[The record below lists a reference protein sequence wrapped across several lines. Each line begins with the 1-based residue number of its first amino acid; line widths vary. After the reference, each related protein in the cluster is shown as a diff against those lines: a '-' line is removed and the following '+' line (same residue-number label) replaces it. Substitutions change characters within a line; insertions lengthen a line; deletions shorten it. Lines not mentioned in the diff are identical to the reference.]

1 MPSTTTTTKPRA
13 SSKRKPPK
21 TKTVSASET
30 VESENKKRVRS
41 EVAVT
46 LGKSLKALR
55 IARDLSQEQLAG
67 EAELD
72 RTYISTLE
80 RGLTNPTILT
90 LSTICFCLK
99 ISLSEL
105 LAPVTENL
113 KPSWADPDGYRR
125 RTNQAMPDRID
136 KRIRLK

>member
-1 MPSTTTTTKPRA
+1 M
-13 SSKRKPPK
+13 KR
-21 TKTVSASET
+21 TSNEVS
-30 VESENKKRVRS
+30 
-41 EVAVT
+41 VAV
-46 LGKSLKALR
+46 GKSLKAFR

-72 RTYISTLE
+72 RTYISLVE

-105 LAPVTENL
+105 LEPVKENL
-113 KPSWADPDGYRR
+113 KPSWADPDAVRR
-125 RTNQAMPDRID
+125 RQNQASPDRIE
-136 KRIRLK
+136 KRTRLR